1 MSQTELIKKLREAT
15 GAGMMDV
22 KRALEDAG
30 WDEEKAVQ
38 LLRERGAMKAAKKAD
53 REAREG
59 IIGHYIHHNQRVGV
73 LVELN
78 CETDFVARNE
88 LFQNLAK
95 DLAMHIAMMNPRYV
109 SAEEIPAEEL
119 EKERQIYI
127 QAALNEGKPQ
137 QIAEKMRR
145 TMGIRLKGDPVRTI
159 EVVGTR
165 YLLNEGERSGLLRH
179 LIEGGDLS
187 AYGLVNAVTHFAQNV
202 DDYDRATEFE
212 ALGGRLLEQ
221 SKAEWDTLAEAS

>member
-1 MSQTELIKKLREAT
+1 MSQMELIKKLREAT

-22 KRALEDAG
+22 KKALEDAG
-30 WDEEKAVQ
+30 WNEEKAVQ
-38 LLRERGAMKAAKKAD
+38 LLRERGAMKAAKKAE

-59 IIGHYIHHNQRVGV
+59 VIGHYIHHNQRVGV

-88 LFQNLAK
+88 IFQNLAR

-127 QAALNEGKPQ
+127 QAALNEGKPA
-137 QIAEKMRR
+137 QIAEKIAE
-145 TMGIRLKGDPVRTI
+145 GRLKKYLE
-159 EVVGTR
+159 EV
-165 YLLNEGERSGLLRH
+165 
-179 LIEGGDLS
+179 
-187 AYGLVNAVTHFAQNV
+187 A
-202 DDYDRATEFE
+202 
-212 ALGGRLLEQ
+212 LLEQ
-221 SKAEWDTLAEAS
+221 PFVKDDKVKVKELIQEAIAKTGENIVVRRFCRFELGA